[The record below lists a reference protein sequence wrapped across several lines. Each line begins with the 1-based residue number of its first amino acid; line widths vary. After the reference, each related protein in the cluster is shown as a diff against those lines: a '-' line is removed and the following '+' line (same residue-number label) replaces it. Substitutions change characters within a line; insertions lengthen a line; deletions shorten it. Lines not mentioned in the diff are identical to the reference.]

1 MILSI
6 ESSCDD
12 SSLALTRI
20 EDARLLY
27 HIKLS
32 QDEAHSSY
40 GGIVPEIASRLHAK
54 RLPEILKS
62 VKTFIHN
69 DMSALKAIAVT
80 TRPGLSVTL
89 IEGLMMAEALA
100 LSLSIPLI
108 CVNHLKGHIY
118 SLFIERAEDLE
129 SLESRGCLESKQD
142 LESKELGGWQNI
154 AQNIGRDCTRDSKVS
169 KDFGGGLESCL
180 DTHASLRA
188 HLDSRRNSSAE
199 SKSDSKLPLPSPPP
213 NPEST
218 LPLAVLLV
226 SGGHTQILQM
236 SDFSHI
242 RLVAQSLDDS
252 FGESFDKVAKH
263 LNLGYP
269 GGPLIDRLARE
280 FALAHP
286 TALPHSFPVPLLHKS
301 ELCFSFSG
309 LKNAV
314 RLAIESAIHSTE
326 SATESARTDSQDSQ
340 KSALSAYEVGRIC
353 AGFQKSACEHITRK
367 VRQYFMSEQARE
379 ARHFAIV
386 GGASANSAL
395 RESLASL
402 CAEFGK
408 TLLLAPLEFCS
419 DNAAM
424 IGRVGVEQYKRGD
437 FTPLHE
443 AQIMPKSLPDDF
455 IS

>member
-62 VKTFIHN
+62 VKTFLNN

-89 IEGLMMAEALA
+89 IEGLMMAKALA

-118 SLFIERAEDLE
+118 SLFIERT
-129 SLESRGCLESKQD
+129 K
-142 LESKELGGWQNI
+142 
-154 AQNIGRDCTRDSKVS
+154 DSKDS
-169 KDFGGGLESCL
+169 KSGRESSL
-180 DTHASLRA
+180 DSHISPRDTSPRA
-188 HLDSRRNSSAE
+188 HQDSQPKHELSAE
-199 SKSDSKLPLPSPPP
+199 SRQDLSIESKRDVTPDSNAPLPSPLL
-213 NPEST
+213 NPESC

-236 SDFSHI
+236 NDFCHI

-263 LNLGYP
+263 LDLGYP
-269 GGPLIDRLARE
+269 GGPVIDRLARE

-286 TALPHSFPVPLLHKS
+286 TALPHSFPVPLLHKG

-314 RLAIESAIHSTE
+314 RLAIESARESAESARESTQKLHSESTAKSTE
-326 SATESARTDSQDSQ
+326 STHADSKISQ
-340 KSALSAYEVGRIC
+340 KSALSPYEVGRIC

-395 RESLASL
+395 RESLACL

-408 TLLLAPLEFCS
+408 TLLLAPLEFCA

-424 IGRVGVEQYKRGD
+424 IGRVGVEQYRRGD

-443 AQIMPKSLPDDF
+443 AQITPKSLPSDF
-455 IS
+455 V